1 VTDATPPLLRATA
14 FAVALSLAHLL
25 GDVWAPS
32 LVGSISTTLHEHANL
47 AMLIVGLP
55 CLAVACVAAY
65 FGARLYSRDVAKQ
78 TRQQV

>member
-1 VTDATPPLLRATA
+1 M
-14 FAVALSLAHLL
+14 

-32 LVGSISTTLHEHANL
+32 LVGAISTALHEHANL

-65 FGARLYSRDVAKQ
+65 FGARIYSRDVATQAHQK
-78 TRQQV
+78 V